1 MRAQRRF
8 LLPARIAL
16 ASMLAGTALLG
27 ASAGA
32 AAADPVTLDVLAGY
46 QGVVKM
52 GEWMP
57 VTVVAKNGGPG
68 IDGTLELQEVL
79 NGQPGVGGFA
89 VYQAPIS
96 LASGA
101 TKRIRG
107 YVVENATGAT
117 ITARIVQNGRV
128 IVSRDSGGASSTT
141 STLIGVLS
149 DQPTSLDGFAAV
161 HPASVAARVVHLRT
175 EDIAESAIPLRAFD
189 ILAIDDFATDSLTAG
204 QRNAISDF
212 VRAGGHLLL
221 GTGAAWRKTIAGLSP
236 ALFPMEVSGTA
247 SVIAAELGGT
257 SVEVATGTAA
267 QGHVWLA
274 TGGHPLLLERTV
286 GAGTVTMATFDL
298 NQEMTGSAALLRQI
312 LARAVFRVV
321 GTSQNYVQPFGGP
334 GPIGFGSQ
342 PSISSKSN
350 SLTPVLGNLPSL
362 DLPSFQLTGGL
373 VLLYVLLVGPVNYF
387 VLGAMRRRALAWVT
401 VPLIAV
407 IAAGGAYGTGVLTKG
422 RSVQANQVTILHL
435 QPGWDHAYQET
446 YTGIIA
452 PSRGDYQASIAGP
465 RLLISPIAAYG
476 GYGFGAFG
484 PGMAVPVGGGF
495 LPSGAVSIRVNV
507 DNNGVTLP
515 GMTAFVLG
523 GFATE
528 TISPAPQL
536 TAHLQLVNGTL
547 TGTIENH
554 SSLAFT
560 DAVLIAGDSFQTFGA
575 LKPGATA
582 TISLEPKPGNS
593 FGQPVYSRIY
603 GTGNVYG
610 PQYSQPTERQRED
623 YAKTQVLSVLPTGA
637 SFNGTA
643 PAVAPLLVAWTHQSF
658 QDITVNGSHP
668 RSTALTAVALSLA
681 VDQIGTGSLPAG
693 VVSGRIVDV
702 VGDTQ
707 GGPPGMLVMQSG
719 SVAYEFAPPLA
730 SGTHLSGA
738 SLNST
743 NQYGGKFVGP
753 PSSGKPG
760 DQILHSDV
768 WDWSQ
773 SAWTD
778 VAFLPNGNN
787 AIPDTAVNPQTGV
800 VRFRFSSNS
809 PFVASTITLGGTVQ

>member
-8 LLPARIAL
+8 ILPARMAL
-16 ASMLAGTALLG
+16 ASLLAATALLG
-27 ASAGA
+27 ASVGA
-32 AAADPVTLDVLAGY
+32 AAADPVTLDVLVGY
-46 QGVVKM
+46 QGFVKP

-57 VTVVAKNGGPG
+57 VTVVAKNSGPG
-68 IDGTLELQEVL
+68 IDGRLELQEVL
-79 NGQPGVGGFA
+79 NSQPGVSGFA

-101 TKRIRG
+101 VKRIRG
-107 YVVENATGAT
+107 YVAENATGST
-117 ITARIVQNGRV
+117 VRARIVQNGRV
-128 IVSRDSGGASSTT
+128 IVSQDSGAGSATP
-141 STLIGVLS
+141 TLIGVLS

-161 HPASVAARVVHLRT
+161 HPGSVAARVVHLHT
-175 EDIAESAIPLRAFD
+175 EDIAESAIALRAFD

-204 QRNAISDF
+204 QRTAISDF
-212 VRAGGHLLL
+212 VQAGGNLLL
-221 GTGAAWRKTIAGLSP
+221 GTGAAWRKTLGGLSP
-236 ALFPMEVSGTA
+236 TILPMAISGTSSA
-247 SVIAAELGGT
+247 SAAELGNS
-257 SVEVATGTAA
+257 SVELAIGDAA
-267 QGHVWLA
+267 QGHAWLA
-274 TGGHPLLLERTV
+274 SGSHPLLLERTV
-286 GAGTVTMATFDL
+286 GAGRVTLATFDF
-298 NQEMTGSAALLRQI
+298 NQESNGGTTLLRQI
-312 LARAVFRVV
+312 MARAIFRLA

-334 GPIGFGSQ
+334 GPMGFGSQ

-446 YTGIIA
+446 YNGIIA
-452 PSRGDYQASIAGP
+452 PSRGDYQATVAGP
-465 RLLISPIAAYG
+465 RLLISPIATYG
-476 GYGFGAFG
+476 GYGGGAFG
-484 PGMAVPVGGGF
+484 PGVIQAGGGF
-495 LPSGAVSIRVNV
+495 APSAAASIRVNV
-507 DNNGVTLP
+507 DSNGVTLP

-554 SSLAFT
+554 SNLAFT

-582 TISLEPKPGNS
+582 TISLELKPGNS

-603 GTGNVYG
+603 STGNLYG
-610 PQYSQPTERQRED
+610 PQPSQPTETQRAN
-623 YAKTQVLSVLPTGA
+623 YAKTQILSVLPTGA
-637 SFNGTA
+637 SFNGA
-643 PAVAPLLVAWTHQSF
+643 ASPVAPLLVAWTHQSF
-658 QDITVNGSHP
+658 QDITVNGSRP
-668 RSTALTAVALSLA
+668 RSTALSAVALSLP

-693 VVSGRIVDV
+693 VVSGRIVDAM
-702 VGDTQ
+702 GDTQ

-719 SVAYEFAPPLA
+719 SVTYEFAPQLA
-730 SGTHLSGA
+730 SGTHLTSA
-738 SLNST
+738 SMNSV
-743 NQYGGKFVGP
+743 NQYGGKFFGP
-753 PSSGKPG
+753 PGSTGKPG
-760 DQILHSDV
+760 DQTLHSEV
-768 WDWSQ
+768 WDWSH

-778 VAFLPNGNN
+778 VAFQNTGAT
-787 AIPDTAVNPQTGV
+787 AIPDSAVNPDTGL
-800 VRFRFSSNS
+800 VRFRLSSNS
-809 PFVASTITLGGTVQ
+809 GFMASTITLSGTIQ